1 VRRMTLR
8 ADLATLLARAGIVDV
23 EVDEAIA
30 DEHVRSAAY
39 QRVVAVLAGG
49 PGREDDRAVV
59 AAILRDPEELTAK
72 TAVVA
77 LVDRVAERIGDPA
90 GFGRWAAGLAPEFDR
105 LSEGHR
111 DFVRGRVRDWTV
123 YLTVRSGHAPAAGE
137 LVGTTHWMQRRLAAE
152 STSPVVLAVLAEGG
166 GTRKIRTVAG
176 ERWRSV
182 TSDSR
187 QQPAGGGGQ
196 ARGYEC

>member
-1 VRRMTLR
+1 VTLR
-8 ADLATLLARAGIVDV
+8 ADLTALLARAGIVDV
-23 EVDEAIA
+23 EVDEAVA
-30 DEHVRSAAY
+30 DQHVRSAVY
-39 QRVVAVLAGG
+39 QRVVTVLAAGAS
-49 PGREDDRAVV
+49 REGDRAVV
-59 AAILRDPEELTAK
+59 AAILRDPEELAAK

-77 LVDRVAERIGDPA
+77 LVDGVAERSGDPA

-105 LSEGHR
+105 LSEGQR
-111 DFVRGRVRDWTV
+111 DFVRGRVHDWTV
-123 YLTVRSGHAPAAGE
+123 YLTVRSGHVPGDRE

-152 STSPVVLAVLAEGG
+152 STSPAVLAVLAEGG

-187 QQPAGGGGQ
+187 QRGAGGGGQ
-196 ARGYEC
+196 ARRYEC